1 MGPFTPG
8 GKGRATLPAVFLTL
22 FEENWAVLG
31 LSLVAWVVVFY
42 LFIHSFKFE
51 SKVGLKAVCCGCF

>member
-1 MGPFTPG
+1 MGPFMSG
-8 GKGRATLPAVFLTL
+8 GKRRATLPAVFLMP

-42 LFIHSFKFE
+42 LFVYSFI
-51 SKVGLKAVCCGCF
+51 